1 MIAWRVA
8 LMKIHSKSYRKKEMK
23 IDAIEMTSERLT
35 GRAGLSLFVAYL
47 HQIQIF
53 SLIDRFFDSIVFVVK
68 IQNRLIGI

>member
-1 MIAWRVA
+1 
-8 LMKIHSKSYRKKEMK
+8 MKIHSKSYRKKEMK